1 MKGTW
6 TAPPVRVICVGAL
19 ALWLLITV
27 MFIGFRPE
35 HILLALLVTA
45 LFFITP
51 STRRLVV
58 ALLPFVVFGISY
70 DWMNLCPNYEVN
82 SVDVMDIYEAEKTLF
97 GIGGLTPNEFFAL
110 HNSPFM
116 DFMAGVFYLCFTAF
130 GSWAAASGTDTCA
143 LRLYSFW

>member
-6 TAPPVRVICVGAL
+6 TAPPVREAVICVGAL

-97 GIGGLTPNEFFAL
+97 GIGGLTPKGFF
-110 HNSPFM
+110 
-116 DFMAGVFYLCFTAF
+116 T
-130 GSWAAASGTDTCA
+130 
-143 LRLYSFW
+143 